1 MKKLLSV
8 LLALVMTLTAAAP
21 ALAAEAPPVAEDVPQ
36 TAEAAPA
43 AEMAPVADT
52 AQGREVPLTFH
63 GWSESIA
70 LHCDFLADGEEV
82 TVLEDG
88 SLQDTVLAGADFSVV
103 MAAGYGLEVMAGGS
117 VTGSHTPDDPAFPEG
132 TEYDVHVNE
141 DAEAVVLAAVCT
153 GEGAVV
159 PSETETEEQTVE
171 TAPIADAPMTDES
184 APQEAVPAEE
194 TIPETAPEAEVPEAP
209 EGEAVPEQEA
219 PEAAAA
225 QGLAVTLA
233 GPVEAVKSLVYTGAD
248 GELVN
253 CDAFDGE
260 TLPTAVT
267 VPAGGEVRL
276 FMDAAYNVAV
286 ENVTITENTFTVV
299 PYALGPGPNG
309 HQRYELSANRWVV
322 MTLGQTG
329 AVTIN
334 IVPTEGPIPE
344 LVPYTFYNDEW
355 YDNGGGIVGGGG
367 SSDSSYGWSAVTV
380 EDGTITTG
388 GVLEEWTAP
397 GYEIQVL
404 EGGHV
409 VETHEPTG
417 PAASDI
423 PAGSTAYVLMVDL
436 GAKAFTIACVR
447 EGETFTIPEE
457 HPATGTFKDVPDDSW
472 YKDVVE
478 QAYASGM
485 ISGTSADTFSPNA
498 PASRGQTVAMLY
510 REAGCPDVDAPV
522 TFGDLTADYY
532 KDAVKWAAA
541 IGAVQGVS
549 ETEFA
554 PDQAVTRQ
562 QLAAMLYRMA
572 GQPGIWAG
580 GMMEDYTDA
589 YSIAEY
595 ARGPMQWALDNGII
609 KGYGDRTM
617 RPNATATRAEVC
629 AMLVRYNEVIALYPD
644 DPVWWAGPGS
654 GTGGTGAEEQAEAET
669 ETVTQEQTQT
679 VSHTGWNLDNPKLI
693 KPKRDKIDD
702 GLYSNDETADQF
714 YQQWAETL
722 WGLDRS
728 GEDIMWCTRYLTRL
742 RSGPGEQYD
751 VVWTVNENNEVS
763 RLGPDENGWTPVV
776 YHQYVTSEGFT
787 GWDYTGY
794 LPTKYLTDQK
804 PAHPTVQ
811 PTTGPELEAWF
822 NYGMDAPVPEGYG
835 MEYLERMEKEN
846 PFQFQEY
853 EPASID
859 GSTYTYKIS
868 GGGTVRIHNVVPE
881 GLTRVSTSERVKDDT
896 LSVSIMVERGYGIDG
911 PSGFMSNNLSLNP
924 WGCGLTQSADYSKCW
939 VTGGAELNRGE
950 DVDFYMTSGDEAP
963 RVLQVSAKNTA
974 GGLRMA
980 EACHQFILLDKD
992 GNPPDSYMDFF
1003 NLWNGYKLKSL
1014 SPYVTIGK
1022 VENELHYFKVSQVP
1036 AGIDQVFVEVTR

>member
-1 MKKLLSV
+1 M
-8 LLALVMTLTAAAP
+8 
-21 ALAAEAPPVAEDVPQ
+21 
-36 TAEAAPA
+36 
-43 AEMAPVADT
+43 
-52 AQGREVPLTFH
+52 
-63 GWSESIA
+63 
-70 LHCDFLADGEEV
+70 
-82 TVLEDG
+82 
-88 SLQDTVLAGADFSVV
+88 
-103 MAAGYGLEVMAGGS
+103 
-117 VTGSHTPDDPAFPEG
+117 
-132 TEYDVHVNE
+132 
-141 DAEAVVLAAVCT
+141 
-153 GEGAVV
+153 
-159 PSETETEEQTVE
+159 
-171 TAPIADAPMTDES
+171 
-184 APQEAVPAEE
+184 
-194 TIPETAPEAEVPEAP
+194 
-209 EGEAVPEQEA
+209 
-219 PEAAAA
+219 
-225 QGLAVTLA
+225 
-233 GPVEAVKSLVYTGAD
+233 
-248 GELVN
+248 
-253 CDAFDGE
+253 
-260 TLPTAVT
+260 
-267 VPAGGEVRL
+267 
-276 FMDAAYNVAV
+276 
-286 ENVTITENTFTVV
+286 
-299 PYALGPGPNG
+299 
-309 HQRYELSANRWVV
+309 
-322 MTLGQTG
+322 
-329 AVTIN
+329 
-334 IVPTEGPIPE
+334 
-344 LVPYTFYNDEW
+344 
-355 YDNGGGIVGGGG
+355 
-367 SSDSSYGWSAVTV
+367 
-380 EDGTITTG
+380 
-388 GVLEEWTAP
+388 
-397 GYEIQVL
+397 
-404 EGGHV
+404 
-409 VETHEPTG
+409 
-417 PAASDI
+417 
-423 PAGSTAYVLMVDL
+423 
-436 GAKAFTIACVR
+436 
-447 EGETFTIPEE
+447 
-457 HPATGTFKDVPDDSW
+457 PDDSW

-478 QAYASGM
+478 KAYASGM

-498 PASRGQTVAMLY
+498 VASRGQTVAMLY
-510 REAGCPDVDAPV
+510 REAGCPDVDVPV

-549 ETEFA
+549 QSEFA
-554 PDQAVTRQ
+554 PDRAVTRQ

-589 YSIAEY
+589 KSIAEY

-609 KGYGDRTM
+609 NGYGDRTI
-617 RPNATATRAEVC
+617 RPNTTATRAEVC

-644 DPVWWAGPGS
+644 DPVWWAGAGGSSGS
-654 GTGGTGAEEQAEAET
+654 GTEEQAE
-669 ETVTQEQTQT
+669 TVVQKQTQT

-702 GLYSNDETADQF
+702 GLYSNNETADQF

-804 PAHPTVQ
+804 PGHPTVQ

-881 GLTRVSTSERVKDDT
+881 GLARVSTSERVKDDT
-896 LSVSIMVERGYGIDG
+896 LSVSIMVERGYGING

-924 WGCGLTQSADYSKCW
+924 WGCGLTQSTDYSKCW

-963 RVLQVSAKNTA
+963 RVLQVTAKNTV

-1036 AGIDQVFVEVTR
+1036 AGIDQVYVEVTR